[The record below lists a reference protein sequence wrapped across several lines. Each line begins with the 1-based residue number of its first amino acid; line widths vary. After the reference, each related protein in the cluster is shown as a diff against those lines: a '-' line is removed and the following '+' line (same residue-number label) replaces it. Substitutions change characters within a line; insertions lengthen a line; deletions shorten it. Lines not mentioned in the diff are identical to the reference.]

1 MAGPKVLRAI
11 GGRWVPVT
19 LCPPR
24 KAKGAHPSKGR
35 LRVIATPMQRYPSK
49 PYTKLGKA

>member
-24 KAKGAHPSKGR
+24 KAKGAYPAKGR
-35 LRVIATPMQRYPSK
+35 LTVIGCPMQRYPTK
-49 PYTKLGKA
+49 PHTKLTKA